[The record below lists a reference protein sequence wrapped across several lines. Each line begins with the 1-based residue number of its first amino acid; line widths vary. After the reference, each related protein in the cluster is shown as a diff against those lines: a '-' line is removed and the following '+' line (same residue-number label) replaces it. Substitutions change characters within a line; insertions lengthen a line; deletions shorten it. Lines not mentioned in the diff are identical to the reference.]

1 MSAGGTGGY
10 SQRIRHSYCRMYPL
24 SRRPVT
30 RQRPGSTAA
39 PTLMDG
45 MQIVSAEINA
55 GGVCGGGSLFP
66 GTDYGA
72 KKAAGYMKLT
82 YLRIEP

>member
-1 MSAGGTGGY
+1 MDSCCCG
-10 SQRIRHSYCRMYPL
+10 RML
-24 SRRPVT
+24 
-30 RQRPGSTAA
+30 
-39 PTLMDG
+39 D
-45 MQIVSAEINA
+45 

>member
-1 MSAGGTGGY
+1 MKHFLRPAALFCTVLCCLALAGCSPSAPGA
-10 SQRIRHSYCRMYPL
+10 Q
-24 SRRPVT
+24 
-30 RQRPGSTAA
+30 PGSTAA